1 MTAEAADMSA
11 LDPFYLV
18 KEEIQDSVNKLQ
30 ATFTRWEQLP
40 TSSIQEFLDLSK
52 ELSTGCETIEW
63 QVDELDRAIAVA
75 ERDPA
80 RFSIDVMEIDRRK
93 QWTSSTHNQILTVRK
108 ALQNAADM
116 SRSQQTG
123 NRREFSRLQD
133 DSSGKQTRAATR
145 ENDSFSYESD
155 RQALMLREQD
165 EDLDDLSD
173 AVGRIAE
180 VGLTI
185 HTELAGQD
193 RLIDDLNKDMD
204 TTANRLDL
212 VQKKIATVLKKA
224 SWKAQVCTIAALIG
238 LLIVLTYLVFN
249 A

>member
-1 MTAEAADMSA
+1 MSA

-30 ATFTRWEQLP
+30 VAFSRWEQLP
-40 TSSIQEFLDLSK
+40 TSSIQDFLDLSK

-80 RFSIDVMEIDRRK
+80 RFSIDVSEIERRK
-93 QWTSSTHNQILTVRK
+93 KWTASTHNQVFAVRK
-108 ALQNAADM
+108 ALQNAADV
-116 SRSQQTG
+116 SAGRIQQTG
-123 NRREFSRLQD
+123 NRREFSRLAD
-133 DSSGKQTRAATR
+133 DPSAKQNRPATR
-145 ENDSFSYESD
+145 ENDSFSYEAEQ
-155 RQALMLREQD
+155 QALMLKEQD

-180 VGLTI
+180 VGLVI
-185 HTELAGQD
+185 HTELSGQD

-204 TTANRLDL
+204 NTSNRLDF
-212 VQKKIATVLKKA
+212 VQKRIATVLKKA
-224 SWKAQVCTIAALIG
+224 SWKAQVCTILALIG
-238 LLIVLTYLVFN
+238 LLVVLTFLVFN
-249 A
+249 G